1 MKKRARY
8 EKRILITDGDAR
20 QSLTMARAFRRLGC
34 HVTVLCYSRL
44 DVCYASFYPNKRLLM
59 PCGHREFDKQLAF
72 LLELVQKG
80 SYDLLLPIDDFTAR
94 LVSENKELFAKYVKR
109 VEVND
114 WSAFSK
120 IIDKRET
127 MRICEENGIPAPKTV
142 LTADPVAAI
151 AERGL
156 SYPVVIKPRTE
167 CGSIGFS
174 VIESEEK
181 LCSVIAEKGDCFGEM
196 LVQEYIAQE
205 EGAFQYGAEIFRDD
219 MGIFR
224 SVVVAEKHR
233 WFPLDGGSTVACR
246 GIRHPEIES
255 MCKRLLDLLG
265 WRGYANF
272 DLMVDKEGK
281 ARILEINGRISAI
294 VLLNFRLGINIAK
307 LILDNAFGGDLSEC
321 YGVKNEKKRV
331 CCALVDLL
339 WFLKSPTRFRAKP
352 SWFNRFGLKD
362 VIFAWSD
369 PLPSLA
375 FFLQSLTKY
384 KKAMKDR
391 ERE

>member
-1 MKKRARY
+1 MKTRTRY
-8 EKRILITDGDAR
+8 QKRILITDGDAR

-34 HVTVLCYSRL
+34 RVTVLCYSRL
-44 DVCYASFYPNKRLLM
+44 DVCYASFYPNKRILM
-59 PCGHREFDKQLAF
+59 PCGRREFDRQLAF
-72 LLELVQKG
+72 LMDLVKKE
-80 SYDLLLPIDDFTAR
+80 SFDLLLPIDDFTAR
-94 LVSENKELFAKYVKR
+94 YVSENKEFFAKYVKR

-114 WSAFSK
+114 WSVFSK
-120 IIDKRET
+120 IIDKLET
-127 MRICEENGIPAPKTV
+127 MRVCRENGIPAPKTV
-142 LTADPVAAI
+142 LTGDPIAAI
-151 AERGL
+151 RDEGL

-181 LCSVIAEKGDCFGEM
+181 LSSVIAEKGEGFSEM

-255 MCKRLLDLLG
+255 MCKKLLNVLG

-281 ARILEINGRISAI
+281 ARILEVNGRISAI
-294 VLLNFRLGINIAK
+294 VLLNFCLGINIAK

-321 YGVKNEKKRV
+321 YEVKNEKKRV
-331 CCALVDLL
+331 CCTLVDIL
-339 WFLKSPTRFRAKP
+339 WFVKSPNRFRAKP
-352 SWFNRFGLKD
+352 SWFRRFGMKD
-362 VIFAWSD
+362 VIFSFRD
-369 PLPSLA
+369 PLPSLT

-384 KKAMKDR
+384 KKAMKER
-391 ERE
+391 ERR